1 MEPSSS
7 PVPSPA
13 AGDPPP
19 PVGGEPVSPPGPD
32 AAAPGRRRAPV
43 VHSSLAGRGGE
54 ASDFSFEELTARRRR
69 RFLLRWTPIMAGVLV
84 LGWLAAKPAWR
95 AGRAWQARRAARE
108 AVALMG
114 QEKWPEAFR
123 RGNDAYLL
131 RANEPEAVRVMARL
145 LTRAGRAADALK
157 FWRQLHE
164 LGALQPED
172 RRDFAAAALG
182 AGEIEM
188 AGEQLALIRRE
199 APGGGAPLD
208 LLLMAQHAA
217 RAGDPEAA
225 AGFALKILDPAAKAA
240 PRERFAAAQVLL
252 SLSSPRGRAEA
263 VRELQALARS
273 TGPASLEA
281 LLWEVR
287 RPPGAID
294 RLPSAELIALLANHP
309 AATPIHRLIA
319 LDLELRDAPARR
331 DEIIARAIALLGQG
345 QDAEALARLAQW
357 LNEKNEWERTL
368 QLVPAARASDSS
380 ELYLAR
386 FDALGGLGRWA
397 EVRRELESQRFPLDP
412 LVQEMYLA
420 RALGQMGETLGADNR
435 WARAL
440 KTAQGNADKLLLLA
454 RYAERSG
461 ATPTAEAALRA
472 AVELAPES
480 RPAQETLL
488 RFLSERPD
496 TARLHRQVRAML
508 ALWPNDAPLQNDD
521 AYLSALRGE
530 ALDAAAATAEQLMK
544 DNPSSLPHRTTFAL
558 ACQRLGRNADALGV
572 FRGITIPEQAWTPA
586 ARAVHAAALKANGFT
601 TEARAEAERVPRARL
616 RPEERE
622 LLDSVMR

>member
-7 PVPSPA
+7 SVPSPA

-19 PVGGEPVSPPGPD
+19 PAGAEPILSSEPG
-32 AAAPGRRRAPV
+32 AAAPGRRRAPI
-43 VHSSLAGRGGE
+43 VHSSLAGRGGG
-54 ASDFSFEELTARRRR
+54 ASDLSFEEFTSRRRR
-69 RFLLRWTPIMAGVLV
+69 RFLLRWAPIILGVLV

-108 AVALMG
+108 AAALME

-157 FWRQLHE
+157 FWRQLSE
-164 LGALQPED
+164 LGSLQASD

-182 AGEIEM
+182 AGEIEA
-188 AGEQLALIRRE
+188 AGNQLELIRRE
-199 APGGGAPLD
+199 APGGGAALD
-208 LLLMAQHAA
+208 LLLMSQHAA
-217 RAGDPEAA
+217 RIGDPEKA
-225 AGFALKILDPAAKAA
+225 AGFALKILEPATKAA

-263 VRELQALARS
+263 VRELQALART

-281 LLWEVR
+281 LLWEAR
-287 RPPGAID
+287 RPSGAAD
-294 RLPSAELIALLANHP
+294 RLPTAELITLLSNHP
-309 AATPIHRLIA
+309 GAAPIHRLIA
-319 LDLELRDAPARR
+319 LDLELREAPARR
-331 DEIIARAIALLGQG
+331 EEIIGRAIAFLGQG
-345 QDAEALARLAQW
+345 DAEALARLAQW
-357 LNEKNEWERTL
+357 LNEKGEWERVL
-368 QLVPAARASDSS
+368 QLVPAARSSDSGD
-380 ELYLAR
+380 LYLAR
-386 FDALGGLGRWA
+386 LDALGGLGRWT
-397 EVRRELESQRFPLDP
+397 EVRREVESQRFPIDP
-412 LVQEMYLA
+412 LLQEMYLA
-420 RALGQMGETLGADNR
+420 RALTQLGEKLGADNR

-440 KTAQGNADKLLLLA
+440 KAAQGSAEKFLQLA
-454 RYAERSG
+454 RYAERAG
-461 ATPTAEAALRA
+461 AAATAESALRA
-472 AVELAPES
+472 AVELAPDS
-480 RPAQETLL
+480 RSVHEALL

-496 TARLHRQVRAML
+496 TASLQRQIRAML
-508 ALWPNDAPLQNDD
+508 AVWPNDAPLQNDD

-530 ALDAAAATAEQLMK
+530 TLDAAAATAERLMK
-544 DNPSSLPHRTTFAL
+544 DNLASLPHRTTLAL

-572 FRGITIPEQAWTPA
+572 FRGITVPEQAWTPA
-586 ARAVHAAALKANGFT
+586 ARTVHAAVLKANGFT
-601 TEARAEAERVPRARL
+601 TEARAEAEKVPRGRL